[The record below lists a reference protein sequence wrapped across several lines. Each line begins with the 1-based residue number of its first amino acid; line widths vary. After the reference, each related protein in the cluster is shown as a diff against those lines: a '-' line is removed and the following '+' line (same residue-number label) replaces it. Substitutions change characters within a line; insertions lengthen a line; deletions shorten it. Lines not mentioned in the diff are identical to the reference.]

1 MPGRDS
7 RNRQRQEHEE
17 RNPFGICTWQDVSR
31 CADCPVGDALNCR
44 FNRGDLLYFLAGF
57 LPPAIAVVALFSFDK
72 NSRDN
77 AGRIWLVS
85 RRKEKI
91 LRFDRLTSGE
101 NCSIIT
107 TANHL
112 RKLRGVLKGRL

>member
-57 LPPAIAVVALFSFDK
+57 LPPAIAVVAGMMRGGF
-72 NSRDN
+72 
-77 AGRIWLVS
+77 GWYLVGK
-85 RRKEKI
+85 RK
-91 LRFDRLTSGE
+91 F
-101 NCSIIT
+101 
-107 TANHL
+107 
-112 RKLRGVLKGRL
+112 